1 MTEVYGKDDDE
12 EQESPAQELK
22 EVSLVPTLEED
33 EMETEVDTNDLETSV
48 LKSPVTPEPNML
60 VNEDSMGFDNLQAL
74 NIVTPGIDSTQ
85 AFMSL
90 LSKNLSPIKRKC
102 HRTDPEPEPLDSTQT
117 YFNLTKHYKLLS
129 EERKKVLYG
138 EPVNGGSASCK
149 SAAKPLRRKLFDQ
162 EDELDVGINAD
173 IKTVEDEYDDC
184 KLESFEEEWKKVS
197 ILKPDR
203 QEDILKTEETIG
215 KEAAA
220 TVEEVTVVTSEV
232 TCNVA
237 DSFQTPVNRVSKV
250 SILTPQTEPDVSVPA
265 MVIEETVCTV
275 GDSASDEVLKSTEQP
290 DVIMADP
297 SHDKNGSE
305 SLKLNCNDV
314 SSVPESRDH
323 IQVSFDTKCQI
334 SPASNGKTTA
344 DQSEGSENVIANE
357 VVVHNTESSDSE
369 SEKCEPSSNFRSNLT
384 THLKSD
390 VPNRQDMLGL
400 V

>member
-1 MTEVYGKDDDE
+1 MTDVYDE
-12 EQESPAQELK
+12 DEDKEEESPAQEFQ

-74 NIVTPGIDSTQ
+74 NIVTPCVDSTQ

-90 LSKNLSPIKRKC
+90 LNKNLSPIKRKC
-102 HRTDPEPEPLDSTQT
+102 HRADPEPEPLDSTQT
-117 YFNLTKHYKLLS
+117 YFNLTKHYKILS

-162 EDELDVGINAD
+162 EDELNVSNGE
-173 IKTVEDEYDDC
+173 IKTIEDDDDDC

-203 QEDILKTEETIG
+203 QEDNLKRDETIG
-215 KEAAA
+215 KEATT
-220 TVEEVTVVTSEV
+220 TVEEVMVFTSEV
-232 TCNVA
+232 TPNVA
-237 DSFQTPVNRVSKV
+237 DSFKTPANRVSKV

-265 MVIEETVCTV
+265 MVKEETVCTV
-275 GDSASDEVLKSTEQP
+275 EDSASDEVLKNTEQP

-297 SHDKNGSE
+297 SHKKNGQE
-305 SLKLNCNDV
+305 SLKPNCNDV
-314 SSVPESRDH
+314 NSVPESRDH

-334 SPASNGKTTA
+334 SPASDGKTTA
-344 DQSEGSENVIANE
+344 DQSTEFSQHVIANE

-369 SEKCEPSSNFRSNLT
+369 SAKCEPSLNIRSSLT
-384 THLKSD
+384 NEKDL
-390 VPNRQDMLGL
+390 LG
-400 V
+400 

>member
-1 MTEVYGKDDDE
+1 MTDVYDE
-12 EQESPAQELK
+12 DEDKEEESPAQEFQ

-48 LKSPVTPEPNML
+48 LKSPVTPEQNML

-74 NIVTPGIDSTQ
+74 NIVTPCVDSTQ

-90 LSKNLSPIKRKC
+90 LNKNLSPIKRKC
-102 HRTDPEPEPLDSTQT
+102 HRADPEPEPLDSTQT

-138 EPVNGGSASCK
+138 EPINGGSASCK

-162 EDELDVGINAD
+162 EDELDVSNAE
-173 IKTVEDEYDDC
+173 IKTIEDDDDDC

-197 ILKPDR
+197 ILKSDH
-203 QEDILKTEETIG
+203 QEDNLKKDETIG
-215 KEAAA
+215 QEGA
-220 TVEEVTVVTSEV
+220 TTLDKVTVVTSEV

-250 SILTPQTEPDVSVPA
+250 SIEPPLTEPDVSVPA

-275 GDSASDEVLKSTEQP
+275 EDLASEEVLKNMEQP
-290 DVIMADP
+290 EPKDVIMADP
-297 SHDKNGSE
+297 SHDKNGQE
-305 SLKLNCNDV
+305 SLKPNCNDV
-314 SSVPESRDH
+314 NPVPESRDH

-334 SPASNGKTTA
+334 SPASDGKTTA
-344 DQSEGSENVIANE
+344 DQSTEFSEHVIANE
-357 VVVHNTESSDSE
+357 VVVHIKESSYSE
-369 SEKCEPSSNFRSNLT
+369 SEKCEPSLNIRSNLT
-384 THLKSD
+384 NEKDL
-390 VPNRQDMLGL
+390 LG
-400 V
+400 